1 MRGAILMAVR
11 KVSSE
16 VAGSVWEIQVAV
28 GDQVAADDIL
38 IVIESMKMELPVASP
53 FSGTVK
59 AIHVEK
65 GDLVEEGQAVVDL
78 EA

>member
-1 MRGAILMAVR
+1 MAVR

-16 VAGSVWEIQVAV
+16 VAGSVWEVSVAV
-28 GDQVAADDIL
+28 GDVVSADDVL
-38 IVIESMKMELPVASP
+38 VVIESMKMELPVASP
-53 FSGTVK
+53 FAGTVK
-59 AIHVEK
+59 AILVEK